1 MLGFVVGCGAAGCGP
16 AACKPG
22 LGIGFGFGLG
32 LGLGSRLELGF
43 CLGAGVLTDDEV
55 AIREVT
61 TGADSTV
68 HAPQSLEVSKEYTV
82 ADIQFH
88 HAR

>member
-1 MLGFVVGCGAAGCGP
+1 MSGPCWDSSSVAARLVVS
-16 AACKPG
+16 PG
-22 LGIGFGFGLG
+22 WAPGSDWIGTGV
-32 LGLGSRLELGF
+32 GSRLELGF

-61 TGADSTV
+61 TGAESTV
-68 HAPQSLEVSKEYTV
+68 HALQSLEVSDEYTV

-88 HAR
+88 HAS